1 MFAFI
6 NKAYIGFLLVFAL
19 VNNYCLREKKIMP
32 GIEKLKNVI
41 TAMISPLKE
50 DFSLDEMKYREFIRF
65 QIDNGCHILTMGTT
79 GESATMSHEEHHVAM
94 DITIDE
100 AKKSKQDPFV
110 LAGAGSNS
118 TKEAVS
124 LSQYAEKAGADGIL
138 IVVPY
143 YNKPVQHSLID
154 HFSTIADSVSLP
166 IILYNVPSRTGRN
179 LEPETISKLAH
190 SKDNIVGVKC
200 ASGNIDQITKIIKT
214 TPDDFI
220 VLSGD
225 DSMTYHIMALGGMG
239 VVSVASNII
248 PAQLVEFTNRML
260 NNEWEKARKMQLKL
274 YNLFKV
280 LFIESNPGPV
290 KFAAEIMGLMNVRM
304 RLPLTPP
311 LKENQKKIKDVLSNL
326 QLI

>member
-1 MFAFI
+1 MT
-6 NKAYIGFLLVFAL
+6 
-19 VNNYCLREKKIMP
+19 KID
-32 GIEKLKNVI
+32 KLKNVI

-50 DFSLDEMKYREFIRF
+50 DFTLDEEKYREFIRF
-65 QIDNGCHILTMGTT
+65 QIKNGCQLLTMGTT
-79 GESATMSHEEHHVAM
+79 GESATLSHEEHHVAM
-94 DITIDE
+94 DICVDE
-100 AKKSKQDPFV
+100 AKKSGKDPFV

-118 TKEAVS
+118 TKEAIS

-138 IVVPY
+138 QVVPY

-154 HFSTIADSVSLP
+154 HFSAIADSVSLP

-179 LEPETISKLAH
+179 LEADTVSKLSYA
-190 SKDNIVGVKC
+190 KDNIVGIKC
-200 ASGNIDQITKIIKT
+200 ASGDIDQITKIIKT

-225 DSMTYHIMALGGMG
+225 DSMTFHIMALGGKG

-248 PAQLVEFTNRML
+248 PSKLVEFTNSML
-260 NNEWEKARKMQLKL
+260 NNEWNKAREMQLQL
-274 YNLFKV
+274 YDLFKV

-290 KFAAEIMGLMNVRM
+290 KYAADLMDLMDSRM

-311 LKENQKKIKDVLSNL
+311 LKENQKRIKTVLKNL
-326 QLI
+326 DII